1 MSGRRRTKRPTG
13 PSQRGPPVRFYDPK
27 LDAWQS
33 TWISATQKV
42 VKVFVGRKVGE
53 DIVLES
59 RTVEGHPLK
68 WIFSDITPDS
78 FRWHSEESHD
88 DGKTG
93 SSKRK

>member
-1 MSGRRRTKRPTG
+1 
-13 PSQRGPPVRFYDPK
+13 
-27 LDAWQS
+27 
-33 TWISATQKV
+33 V

-78 FRWHSEESHD
+78 FRWHSK
-88 DGKTG
+88 GLMTMARPG
-93 SSKRK
+93 SLKRK